1 LLRQGLVE
9 QNQMADRGN
18 RRRAAGRLAKSPVLF
33 YAPLRHVNER
43 NANLGPATDR
53 TLDEMKRELKRL
65 LVEYLAIDTMKPED
79 IGDDQN
85 LFGEGGVGLDSLDGV
100 EIVVL
105 LHRHYGLDVKSMQ
118 KSRDVFRSIDTLAPY
133 VLAHATK

>member
-1 LLRQGLVE
+1 
-9 QNQMADRGN
+9 M
-18 RRRAAGRLAKSPVLF
+18 
-33 YAPLRHVNER
+33 
-43 NANLGPATDR
+43 GPTTTR
-53 TLDEMKRELKRL
+53 TLEEIKRELKRL
-65 LVEYLAIDTMKPED
+65 LVEYLAIEDTKPED
-79 IGDDQN
+79 IADDKN

-118 KSRDVFRSIDTLAPY
+118 SSRDVFRSIDTLAPY

>member
-1 LLRQGLVE
+1 
-9 QNQMADRGN
+9 
-18 RRRAAGRLAKSPVLF
+18 
-33 YAPLRHVNER
+33 
-43 NANLGPATDR
+43 LGPAASR
-53 TLDEMKRELKRL
+53 TLDDIKRELKRL
-65 LVEYLAIDTMKPED
+65 LVEYLAIEDTKPED
-79 IGDDQN
+79 IADDKN

-118 KSRDVFRSIDTLAPY
+118 NSRDVFRSIDTLAPY

>member
-1 LLRQGLVE
+1 
-9 QNQMADRGN
+9 M
-18 RRRAAGRLAKSPVLF
+18 
-33 YAPLRHVNER
+33 
-43 NANLGPATDR
+43 GPATNR
-53 TLDEMKRELKRL
+53 TLEEIKRELKRL
-65 LVEYLAIDTMKPED
+65 LVEYLAIETMKPED
-79 IGDDQN
+79 IADDQN
-85 LFGEGGVGLDSLDGV
+85 LFGEGGLGLDSLDGV

>member
-1 LLRQGLVE
+1 
-9 QNQMADRGN
+9 M
-18 RRRAAGRLAKSPVLF
+18 
-33 YAPLRHVNER
+33 
-43 NANLGPATDR
+43 GPATNRSLEDV
-53 TLDEMKRELKRL
+53 KRELKRL
-65 LVEYLAIDTMKPED
+65 LVEYLAVEKLTPED
-79 IGDDQN
+79 IADDKD